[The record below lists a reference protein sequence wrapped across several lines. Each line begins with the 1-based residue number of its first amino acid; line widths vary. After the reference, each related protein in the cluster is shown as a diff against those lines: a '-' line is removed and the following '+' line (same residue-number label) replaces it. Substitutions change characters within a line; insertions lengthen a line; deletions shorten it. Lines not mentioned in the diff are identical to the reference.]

1 MRTTSAELFQF
12 QILIFKLILLLNH
25 HVIIYFCISLPE
37 NKRKNNKM
45 SLKSI
50 DTTIKSYKKHIINIK
65 NMINVRDI
73 VNIIELEK
81 KIEVEKKKSEIFNE
95 KL

>member
-1 MRTTSAELFQF
+1 
-12 QILIFKLILLLNH
+12 
-25 HVIIYFCISLPE
+25 
-37 NKRKNNKM
+37 M